1 MFYNLIFEHF
11 FSFRLVGFLP
21 EFGRYVT
28 TCDGLYTIATNI
40 IIRGNTGLYT
50 LAVQLNGERTVTANV
65 QIDGTNKIATLNI
78 VQTLRWKKGAVIT
91 LQIRSTTGGVS
102 VQKYSS
108 WSMSF
113 VGEQTGVFNEFS
125 VFGTSN
131 ITVPPAGA
139 NDLTNFDTLRI
150 DLPSVETKLQ
160 DTSKSN
166 LGQFISPPKLALS
179 EFKSFQAAAS
189 DLFYVAATLHV
200 TGESTLIEAVLAV
213 SQSEDNDVL
222 GEKGINSRLNK
233 VANADGTISLAGV
246 IYIQKGQSVNIFIGA
261 HDKKSFTVT
270 TSSFFSMI
278 NMRYIVSSVS
288 AQLSADTALST
299 NAWSVIQQTWQVQ
312 SADTGLYA
320 FGKDFENVAGVF
332 TASHSGIHIIHAN
345 VHISLGTSI
354 LSNSN
359 NIVQASLAIDGIID
373 TTNIG
378 ANGFYAIVEKPKS
391 LLSLRVYGILNLRA
405 GQKISLMVKSD
416 SATITDPYR
425 ILQKTSMT
433 ISYIGPKWAVP
444 SFYALTKQDIKYST
458 TNLPPNP
465 FNQWKT
471 SPDSVSV
478 TPFIT
483 DNSLF
488 DGSYFVSKEDA
499 VYAVTVSMVI
509 LKPSCSGSTYFTVR
523 LRTGQVGTTSSNDI
537 GIGDRKYVLAGTSRT
552 ITLAF
557 STAIRLRVNE
567 RISVSFEEKDSTTPR
582 CSEYTVS
589 RASSFSVLRWSVV
602 ENPAWNPRQ
611 NVGFFAK
618 TSGDKTVSSTD
629 WNTFAADTLSVVD
642 NPRPGMYIISQAD
655 RFKTGTATYQV
666 LDPAIF
672 LISGTVRI
680 RATNQESLNG
690 VYQVGLQ
697 VGDNQNVVSGLF
709 AQTTQTSS
717 TFIELTFAG
726 TMFVSADQEVRVMV
740 KGSGDGTYV
749 INALS
754 SFSMVKLQ
762 QDYKT
767 PGFIMEDS
775 QTISTTGTTVQL
787 NKWTAENKL
796 GLTLR

>member
-1 MFYNLIFEHF
+1 M
-11 FSFRLVGFLP
+11 
-21 EFGRYVT
+21 T

-50 LAVQLNGERTVTANV
+50 LAVLLNGEETVTANV

-78 VQTLRWKKGAVIT
+78 VQTFRWKKGAVIT
-91 LQIRSTTGGVS
+91 LRMRSSLGV
-102 VQKYSS
+102 VNVLKYSS

-131 ITVPPAGA
+131 ITVPAAGA
-139 NDLTNFDTLRI
+139 GQNTNFDTLRI
-150 DLPSVETKLQ
+150 DLPSVATKLQ
-160 DTSKSN
+160 DTSKSS
-166 LGQFISPPKLALS
+166 LGQFISPPDLALS

-189 DLFYVAATLHV
+189 DLFYVATTLHV
-200 TGESTLIEAVLAV
+200 TGESTQIEAVLAV
-213 SQSEDNDVL
+213 SQSEGNDNL
-222 GEKGINSRLNK
+222 GTKGINSKLNK

-261 HDKKSFTVT
+261 HDNKPFTVT

-288 AQLSADTALST
+288 AQLSADMSLST
-299 NAWSVIQQTWQVQ
+299 NEWSLIQQASNQMTNLWKVQ
-312 SADTGLYA
+312 SADAGLYA
-320 FGKDFENVAGVF
+320 FGKDFENSAGVF
-332 TASHSGIHIIHAN
+332 TASHSGVHMIHAN
-345 VHISLGTSI
+345 IHISLGTSI
-354 LSNSN
+354 LSNSD

-391 LLSLRVYGILNLRA
+391 LLSLRLYGILNLRV
-405 GQKISLMVKSD
+405 GQKVSLMVKSD
-416 SATITDPYR
+416 STTITDPYK
-425 ILQKTSMT
+425 ILQRTSLT

-444 SFYALTKQDIKYST
+444 SFYALTKQDIRYSAA
-458 TNLPPNP
+458 NPPPNP

-471 SPDSVSV
+471 TPDSVSV

-483 DNSLF
+483 DSSLF
-488 DGSYFVSKEDA
+488 DGAYFLSKEDA
-499 VYAVTVSMVI
+499 VYAVTVSIVV
-509 LKPSCSGSTYFTVR
+509 LNPSCSGSTYFTAR
-523 LRTGQVGTTSSNDI
+523 LRTGTLSTPATSNDI

-552 ITLAF
+552 TTLTF

-567 RISVSFEEKDSTTPR
+567 RISVSFEEKDATTSR
-582 CSEYTVS
+582 CTEYTIS
-589 RASSFSVLRWSVV
+589 RASSFSVLRWSLVQ
-602 ENPAWNPRQ
+602 NPTWNARQ
-611 NVGFFAK
+611 YVGFFAK
-618 TSGDKTVSSTD
+618 TSGDKTVSGSTD
-629 WNTFAADTLSVVD
+629 WNTFAADTLSVVE

-697 VGDNQNVVSGLF
+697 VGDNENVVSGLY

-740 KGSGDGTYV
+740 KGSGDTTYV

-775 QTISTTGTTVQL
+775 QTLSTTGTSVQL
-787 NKWTAENKL
+787 SKWTAENKL